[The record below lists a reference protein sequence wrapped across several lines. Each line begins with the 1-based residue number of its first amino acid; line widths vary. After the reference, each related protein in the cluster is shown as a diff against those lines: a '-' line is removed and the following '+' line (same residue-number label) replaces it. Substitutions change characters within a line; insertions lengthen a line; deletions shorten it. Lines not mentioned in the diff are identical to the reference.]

1 MTCCEVREYLFAFL
15 DSELDAPLSIEL
27 QRHIEHC
34 PACAREVEIERT
46 VRRHLAMG
54 LERQGPINALD
65 EEFLRKQLVSASGE
79 RESEKRFAWGLRRWR
94 LAATSV
100 AAVLILGVVAW
111 LSNGRDDPRPN
122 ANHFADRI
130 VADFERFVADGTP
143 VQFASTDAA
152 AVSAWLLDQTGI
164 AVLLPDATP
173 DDCRLVGAR
182 SCEIAGRSAAFVLYR
197 LDGVPST
204 LIVINGRGI
213 DLGQMAQVEHEGRT
227 YWVDRCQRHT
237 VLACR
242 RGEQLYAAVST
253 LPEPQ
258 LVCLTTGLKHEGN

>member
-1 MTCCEVREYLFAFL
+1 MTCGEVREYLFAFL

-46 VRRHLAMG
+46 VRRQLAVG

-65 EEFLRKQLVSASGE
+65 EYAMRRRLASATGE
-79 RESEKRFAWGLRRWR
+79 SVVKERPARRLRRWVF
-94 LAATSV
+94 AATSV

-111 LSNGRDDPRPN
+111 LSNHPDDPRPS
-122 ANHFADRI
+122 ANHLADGI
-130 VADFERFVADGTP
+130 VADFEGFVAHGSP
-143 VQFASTDAA
+143 VQFASADAA

-164 AVLLPDATP
+164 AVLLPNATP
-173 DDCRLVGAR
+173 DGCRLIGAR
-182 SCEIAGRSAAFVLYR
+182 KCEIEGRTAAFALYR

-204 LIVINGRGI
+204 LIVLNGQGI
-213 DLGQMAQVEHEGRT
+213 DFGQMAQVEHEGRT
-227 YWVDRCQRHT
+227 YWVDRCKGHT

-242 RGEQLYAAVST
+242 EGEQLYAAVST